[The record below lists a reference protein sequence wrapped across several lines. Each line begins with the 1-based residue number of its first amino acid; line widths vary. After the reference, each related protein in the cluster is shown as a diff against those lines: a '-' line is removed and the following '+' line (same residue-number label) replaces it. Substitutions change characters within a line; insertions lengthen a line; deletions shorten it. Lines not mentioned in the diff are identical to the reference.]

1 MVDIYV
7 EGDIIDT
14 RSGVLGFG
22 AGRRL
27 GCLIRI
33 EHWQA
38 GAEGCVE
45 VRDSAAERLITE
57 KD

>member
-1 MVDIYV
+1 M
-7 EGDIIDT
+7 
-14 RSGVLGFG
+14 GFG

-27 GCLIRI
+27 DCLAYI

-45 VRDSAAERLITE
+45 VRETAAERLRRKIE
-57 KD
+57 